1 MGALVQPLLTHFK
14 RRQKVAETPLG
25 RFNYKLTGWHKGIVG
40 IVMLAATGAC
50 QFKAQDSSL

>member
-40 IVMLAATGAC
+40 LKRRTAPCERAG
-50 QFKAQDSSL
+50 Q